1 MTLSRKGIFMKT
13 LVGMAG
19 LAALL
24 TAFSAPAAES
34 APDALV
40 KTTVNEVMTVLK
52 ENKDKR
58 KLIELAEQKVLPNF
72 DFTEMTRLAVGRAW
86 RDASDAQKKA
96 LENAFRT
103 LLVNTYT
110 AALTQ
115 AARSDQTVE
124 VKPVRVQPGQ
134 NEVVVRTAVK
144 EPGRP
149 PIPIDYS
156 MRRGDAGWKV
166 YDVVVENLSLVTNY
180 RNTFSSEVAKGGI
193 DGLIKSLEDKNRKI
207 GAG

>member
-1 MTLSRKGIFMKT
+1 MKPVAHTLALLS
-13 LVGMAG
+13 L
-19 LAALL
+19 LAAF
-24 TAFSAPAAES
+24 AVHAAES

-40 KTTVNEVMTVLK
+40 KSTVNDVLTVLK
-52 ENKDKR
+52 QNKDKR
-58 KLIELAEQKVLPNF
+58 TLLDLAEQKVLPNF
-72 DFTEMTRLAVGRAW
+72 DFAEMTRLAVGRAW

-115 AARSDQTVE
+115 AAKSDQTVE
-124 VKPVRVQPGQ
+124 VKPVRVQPDQ
-134 NEVVVRTAVK
+134 KDVVVKTLVK
-144 EPGRP
+144 EPGRS

-156 MRRGDAGWKV
+156 MRRTASGWKV

-180 RNTFSSEVAKGGI
+180 RGSFSSEVARDGI
-193 DGLIKSLEDKNRKI
+193 DGLIKALEEKNRKI
-207 GAG
+207 AEG